1 MIVRLHLALLLLL
14 SLFAPCPADA
24 ADAAPALACK
34 RKGFSIV
41 YAPLPT
47 GWAGPVYAGGPALDS
62 WTFTTGP
69 AAKADALEIRVY
81 DAKDSPLR
89 WDTASESAILAD
101 LKEGYA
107 NPRVERLPAVPVDG
121 HPVRVR
127 AIHSDGVEELLAN
140 VYFEDNLVSVM
151 FTTNDPAE
159 LARHRAPFLAL
170 LRSLRFEKNR

>member
-1 MIVRLHLALLLLL
+1 MTVRFFLALLFWLCLC
-14 SLFAPCPADA
+14 APPAADA
-24 ADAAPALACK
+24 ADAAPVLACK

-41 YAPLPT
+41 YAPLPA

-62 WTFTTGP
+62 WTFSTGP
-69 AAKADALEIRVY
+69 ADKADAMEIRVY

-101 LKEGYA
+101 LKEGYT
-107 NPRVERLPAVPVDG
+107 NPRVERLAAVPVDG
-121 HPVRVR
+121 HPTRVR
-127 AIHSDGVEELLAN
+127 AVHSEGVEELLAN

-151 FTTNDPAE
+151 FTTTDPGE

-170 LRSLRFEKNR
+170 LRSLRFEKTR

>member
-1 MIVRLHLALLLLL
+1 M
-14 SLFAPCPADA
+14 
-24 ADAAPALACK
+24 LACK
-34 RKGFSIV
+34 RKGFAIV
-41 YAPLPT
+41 YAPLPA

-62 WTFTTGP
+62 WTFSTGS
-69 AAKADALEIRVY
+69 ADKADALEIRVY

-89 WDTASESAILAD
+89 WDTASEAAILAD
-101 LKEGYA
+101 LKEGYN
-107 NPRVERLPAVPVDG
+107 NPRVERLSSVPVDG
-121 HPVRVR
+121 HATRVR

-170 LRSLRFEKNR
+170 LRSLRFEKTR